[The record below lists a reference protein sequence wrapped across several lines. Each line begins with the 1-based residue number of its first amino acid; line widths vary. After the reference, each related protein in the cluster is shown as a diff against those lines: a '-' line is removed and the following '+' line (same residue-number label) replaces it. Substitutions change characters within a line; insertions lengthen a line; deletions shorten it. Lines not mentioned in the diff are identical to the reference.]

1 MSSREEHTILVAD
14 DDELLCS
21 AISSYL
27 SKTGFKPVIAYDGV
41 QALELLEHIHPHVI
55 IADLRM
61 PNLDGIQFL
70 EEIKRKN
77 RNIPVIITT
86 GHPDINTAIRAIQ
99 NGAYDYIIKPYQFE
113 LLNQKINQ
121 AIKSHR
127 LARENVVLSELV
139 SLHEIT
145 SKLTSTHNLEDLL
158 DVTFEQCLTT
168 AQAESGS
175 IQLFDR
181 ESEELVIVREKGIK
195 NQKTRSPLSDVK
207 EWTISKWVFK
217 SGVPILIGDEISV
230 PDADI
235 ELNRKDIGSAI
246 SVPLKVA
253 HEVIGVVNLNR
264 GKDKEHF
271 SAVDLNVIDVLASQA
286 GVAINNAYLYTSINQ
301 KLDELSLIST
311 YSEQLMG
318 LVDKTDVIR
327 CLFDTVK
334 RNFHIDFIGF
344 LFVQKRNHEFL
355 YWSRGD
361 FEDSKVQQMCE
372 KVVENYNE
380 TTPANL
386 LLKRVNR
393 KKLELKQCIPSK
405 MDYPFDFEH
414 IMPVSWE
421 EMNFGAIV
429 FAASK
434 ELNNTQE
441 KVTLFSSLVSQ
452 TRIAL
457 TNSKLYNDMK
467 ENYIRTIKALAIA
480 VDAKDTYTHGHSEN
494 VMNIAEELAREMDLE
509 ERQVCIIRDAGLLH
523 DIGKIGIPGYILNKP
538 GPLTYEEFNG
548 IMKTHSA
555 LGANIVKDVPFLQDL
570 HKLILYHHE
579 HYDGAGY
586 PEGLKGD
593 EIPVGARILHVA
605 DAFEAMTSN
614 RPYRDSLGEKE
625 ALKRLVE
632 GSQKQFDPEV
642 VKAFL
647 RFAKKKGWVPKDVD
661 FDFPKDEPAEAT
673 K

>member
-1 MSSREEHTILVAD
+1 MSRQEEQTILLVD
-14 DDELLCS
+14 DDELLSS

-27 SKTGFKPVIAYDGV
+27 IKAGYKPVTACDGV
-41 QALELLEHIHPHVI
+41 QALELMEQIYPLII

-61 PNLDGIQFL
+61 PNMDGIQFL
-70 EEIKRKN
+70 EEVKKKHK
-77 RNIPVIITT
+77 NIPVIITT

-113 LLNQKINQ
+113 LLNQKISQ
-121 AIKSHR
+121 AIKSNR

-158 DVTFEQCLTT
+158 DVTFEQCLST

-175 IQLFDR
+175 IQLYDR
-181 ESEELVIVREKGIK
+181 ESDELVIVREKGIK
-195 NQKTRSPLSDVK
+195 NHKTRSPLSDLN

-217 SGVPILIGDEISV
+217 SGVPILIGDEINV
-230 PDADI
+230 PGAEV
-235 ELNRKDIGSAI
+235 ELSRKDIGSAI

-264 GKDKEHF
+264 GKDKEYF

-286 GVAINNAYLYTSINQ
+286 GIAINNAYLYTSINQ

-327 CLFDTVK
+327 CLFDTVR
-334 RNFHIDFIGF
+334 RNFPIDFIGF
-344 LFVQKRNHEFL
+344 FLVQKRNHEFL

-361 FEDSKVQQMCE
+361 FEEENVKEICAR
-372 KVVENYNE
+372 VVDDYNK
-380 TTPANL
+380 TTPAHL
-386 LLKRVNR
+386 LLKRVSR
-393 KKLELKQCIPSK
+393 KNLKLKQSIPSK
-405 MDYPFDFEH
+405 MKYPFAFEH

-421 EMNFGAIV
+421 DINFGTIV
-429 FAASK
+429 FAASR

-494 VMNIAEELAREMDLE
+494 VMNIAEQLAREMDLE
-509 ERQVCIIRDAGLLH
+509 ERLVGIVRDAGLLH

-593 EIPVGARILHVA
+593 EIPIGARILHVA

-614 RPYRDSLGEKE
+614 RPYRDSLGKKE

-632 GSQKQFDPEV
+632 GSGKQFDPDV

-647 RFAKKKGWVPKDVD
+647 RFAKKKGWMSDDIDLPQ
-661 FDFPKDEPAEAT
+661 DEPAEAT
-673 K
+673 R